1 MSYIKTMAEVELPIK
16 PFKPQWPKVALAAF
30 ILTVTLAIGVLILIY
45 KFPEHAFSRL
55 FATHFPFPIVLI
67 GQGVAVTTEG
77 LSANR
82 EALRHFYESQDFAE
96 LGMRVDFTTDD
107 GKKRLKI
114 RERDLINKMLEDR
127 AIELLARDRGI
138 MVTNE
143 EVASETTV
151 KMKELGTTDKVEET
165 LARLYGWTIQDF
177 QVQIVRPA
185 MYEAELF
192 KAYEAE
198 VDQTKAKEAIQ
209 TAEKALRA
217 KEVFSD
223 VAKKYSEGETRAEG
237 GNLGWFRLED
247 LAPELR
253 GPVDNAKLN
262 VPTAI
267 VESPLGYH
275 ILLVESTKLE
285 DEVRQYRIRQIFTRK
300 ISFADWLAE
309 KLRQLPISVISDE
322 YEWQRD
328 EARID
333 FRSEEMRIFEKK
345 LRENA
350 ESDPTLLF

>member
-1 MSYIKTMAEVELPIK
+1 MVEVDLPIK
-16 PFKPQWPKVALAAF
+16 PFTPQWPKIVLAAF
-30 ILTVTLAIGVLILIY
+30 ILVIALAISVLVLVY
-45 KFPEHAFSRL
+45 KFPENGFSRL
-55 FATHFPFPIVLI
+55 FTTRFPFPVVLI

-114 RERDLINKMLEDR
+114 REKDLVNKMLEDK
-127 AIELLARDRGI
+127 AVELLARERGI
-138 MVTNE
+138 SVTSSQVE
-143 EVASETTV
+143 EETTV

-165 LARLYGWTIQDF
+165 LARLYGWTIADF
-177 QVQIVRPA
+177 QEQIVRPA

-192 KAYEAE
+192 KVYESE

-209 TAEKALRA
+209 AAEKALKA
-217 KEVFSD
+217 KEAFPD
-223 VAKKYSEGETRAEG
+223 VARKYSEGETKAQG
-237 GNLGWFRLED
+237 GDLGWFYLED

-253 GPVDNAKLN
+253 SPVDNAKLGIA
-262 VPTAI
+262 TGI

-275 ILLVESTKLE
+275 ILLVEDTKLE
-285 DEVRQYRIRQIFTRK
+285 DDVRQYYIRQIFTRK
-300 ISFADWLAE
+300 LSFADWLSEQMRA
-309 KLRQLPISVISDE
+309 LPVSVISDE
-322 YEWQRD
+322 YEWRRD
-328 EARID
+328 EARIE
-333 FRSEEMRIFEKK
+333 FRSEEMRAYEKK

>member
-1 MSYIKTMAEVELPIK
+1 MVEVELPIK
-16 PFKPQWPKVALAAF
+16 PFKPQWPKIALAAF
-30 ILTVTLAIGVLILIY
+30 ILITTLAIGVLILIY
-45 KFPEHAFSRL
+45 KFPENAFSRL
-55 FATHFPFPIVLI
+55 FASRFPFPVVLI

-96 LGMRVDFTTDD
+96 LGMRVDFTTED

-114 RERDLINKMLEDR
+114 RERDLINKMLEDK

-138 MVTNE
+138 TVTSDQ
-143 EVASETTV
+143 VASETTV

-165 LARLYGWTIQDF
+165 LARLYGWTIADF
-177 QVQIVRPA
+177 QEQIVRPA

-192 KAYEAE
+192 KAYESE

-209 TAEKALRA
+209 TAERALQG
-217 KEVFSD
+217 KETFPN
-223 VAKKYSEGETRAEG
+223 VAREYSEGETRAEG
-237 GNLGWFRLED
+237 GDLGWFRLEE

-253 GPVDNAKLN
+253 SPVDNAKLN
-262 VPTAI
+262 VPTGV

-275 ILLVESTKLE
+275 ILLVEDTKLE

-300 ISFADWLAE
+300 LSFADWLVE
-309 KLRQLPISVISDE
+309 EMKQLPVSIISDE
-322 YEWQRD
+322 YEWRRD
-328 EARID
+328 EARIE
-333 FRSEEMRIFEKK
+333 FRSEEMRAFEKK